1 MINSKH
7 FQKLNDFVEY
17 FNSFYGIDGIYTHN
31 RNYKLED
38 IIVAMDLLFQRKPD
52 YIFEGDSLDRE
63 LLRDVMLESVT
74 MIKRFE
80 KQDNMIN
87 GSL

>member
-7 FQKLNDFVEY
+7 FQKLNNFVEY
-17 FNSFYGIDGIYTHN
+17 FNSFYGIDGIYTHD
-31 RNYKLED
+31 RNYSLED
-38 IIVAMDLLFQRKPD
+38 IVIAMDLLFQRKPD
-52 YIFEGDSLDRE
+52 YIFEGDSIDRE

>member
-1 MINSKH
+1 MINSAH

-17 FNSFYGIDGIYTHN
+17 FNSFYGVDGIYTHN
-31 RNYKLED
+31 SNYKLED
-38 IIVAMDLLFQRKPD
+38 IVVAMDLLFQRKPD
-52 YIFEGDSLDRE
+52 YVFEGDSIDRE

-80 KQDNMIN
+80 KQDNVIN